1 MVDFFGE
8 PRGVFSFRFLGEQ
21 MALAS
26 AYLEKRKKEK
36 ERKTEKEKENNQ
48 GYACVKT

>member
-1 MVDFFGE
+1 
-8 PRGVFSFRFLGEQ
+8 